1 MKHERISVKSL
12 SETIGNS
19 TVTVRKALRKLEDA
33 KTVTVEEEKRVRLHD
48 GGYQAESRRYL
59 VAHPCGDARGARMRV
74 TMRELMLDFDRCYH
88 EAIRTLIPQPAAR
101 QHLSAAEW
109 QEHMSWQEGGGC
121 IDQDSAGRTLHHPD
135 FGELI
140 VYEQGGRILYP
151 ACECAKK
158 LGLANPGIAG
168 SRCPGKELWQIKVA
182 QRKRLHGTASD
193 RMLGRNLI
201 PAADVRRLA
210 SMSKDARRNEK
221 YAWMTSLEK
230 DGSDPQ

>member
-1 MKHERISVKSL
+1 
-12 SETIGNS
+12 
-19 TVTVRKALRKLEDA
+19 
-33 KTVTVEEEKRVRLHD
+33 
-48 GGYQAESRRYL
+48 
-59 VAHPCGDARGARMRV
+59 
-74 TMRELMLDFDRCYH
+74 MRELMLDFDRCYH

-121 IDQDSAGRTLHHPD
+121 IDQDSVGRTLHHPD

-158 LGLANPGIAG
+158 LGLAKPRRRREPLARQGA
-168 SRCPGKELWQIKVA
+168 LAIKVA
-182 QRKRLHGTASD
+182 QRKRLHGTASY

>member
-1 MKHERISVKSL
+1 MKSL
-12 SETIGNS
+12 SETIG
-19 TVTVRKALRKLEDA
+19 TRYLRVRKALRKLEDA

-158 LGLANPGIAG
+158 LGLANPRRRREPLPRQGALADQSCAAKAPPWDGVISNAWQKPHSCG
-168 SRCPGKELWQIKVA
+168 RCKAVG
-182 QRKRLHGTASD
+182 LH
-193 RMLGRNLI
+193 
-201 PAADVRRLA
+201 VERRA
-210 SMSKDARRNEK
+210 
-221 YAWMTSLEK
+221 
-230 DGSDPQ
+230 PQ